1 MIRSN
6 KSLDFLETILII
18 LGHSMIFE
26 FNEFMSIKRDDD
38 PALSLIQ
45 DLTYQQNY
53 NQVEELI
60 GLEDMPCLAV
70 KQA

>member
-1 MIRSN
+1 M
-6 KSLDFLETILII
+6 LD
-18 LGHSMIFE
+18 HSIIFE
-26 FNEFMSIKRDDD
+26 FNECMSIKRAND

>member
-1 MIRSN
+1 M
-6 KSLDFLETILII
+6 

-26 FNEFMSIKRDDD
+26 FNEFMSIKRADD

-45 DLTYQQNY
+45 DLTYRQNY

>member
-1 MIRSN
+1 M
-6 KSLDFLETILII
+6 LD
-18 LGHSMIFE
+18 HSMIFE
-26 FNEFMSIKRDDD
+26 FNEYMLINKTDD
-38 PALSLIQ
+38 PALPLIQ
-45 DLTYQQNY
+45 DLTYRQNY